1 MMKKKLKLSLLF
13 LSSLLLLA
21 GCSLPGLASSA
32 DFREHCSGDG

>member
-21 GCSLPGLASSA
+21 GCSFLYNLSA
-32 DFREHCSGDG
+32 RNDVN